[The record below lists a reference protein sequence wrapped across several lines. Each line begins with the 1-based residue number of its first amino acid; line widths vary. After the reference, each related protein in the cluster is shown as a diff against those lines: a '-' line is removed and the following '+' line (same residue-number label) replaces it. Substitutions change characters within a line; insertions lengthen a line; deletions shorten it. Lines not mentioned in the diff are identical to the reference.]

1 MASSASFNLSGVE
14 RLKVSILNKAKSI
27 RSQVEDALR
36 LEAEFVRTDSMMKV
50 PVDKGSLRA
59 SAHLVPET
67 GVNVE
72 GDTISVSISYGGAS
86 APYAAAVHEY
96 PERHS
101 PPSWEKAESVEF
113 GPGDRGPKYL
123 SRAMD
128 EAEPGMTDRIADN
141 IEI

>member
-1 MASSASFNLSGVE
+1 MSSSASFNLSGVE
-14 RLKVSILNKAKSI
+14 KLQRAILDKAKSI
-27 RSQVEDALR
+27 RSQAEDALR
-36 LEAEFVRTDSMMKV
+36 LEGEFVRTDAMMKV
-50 PVDKGSLRA
+50 PIDEGSLRA
-59 SAHLVPET
+59 SAHLVPEE
-67 GVNVE
+67 GVNTE
-72 GDTISVSISYGGAS
+72 GDVISVSVSFGGAS
-86 APYAAAVHEY
+86 APYASAIHEY

-128 EAEPGMTDRIADN
+128 EAEDGMTDRIAEK